1 MAIRSLKTGS
11 MSRSALARNPVI
23 MPGSFESIATVTVG
37 AGGLSSI
44 TFNSIPSTYTHL
56 QIRANW
62 GFTDTGNNTWLNTRF
77 NSDSGSNYAYHAL
90 RANGT
95 TLSASTQSA
104 SNNRLSLGADDNGDA
119 NVWAASVA
127 DILDYANTNKYKT
140 TRALAGQDRNG
151 AGAVNFWSGL
161 WMSTA
166 AITSINIYADASTFR
181 QNSVFAL
188 YGVN

>member
-1 MAIRSLKTGS
+1 MAIRSLKTGA
-11 MSRSALARNPVI
+11 MGRSALAGNPI
-23 MPGSFESIATVTVG
+23 IIPGSYESIATVTVG
-37 AGGLSSI
+37 AGGSSSI
-44 TFNSIPSTYTHL
+44 TFSSIPSTYTHL
-56 QIRANW
+56 QIRAYW

-77 NSDSGSNYAYHAL
+77 NSDSGTNYAYHAL
-90 RANGT
+90 RGNGS

-104 SNNRLSLGADDNGDA
+104 SNTRLSLGADDNGSA
-119 NVWAASVA
+119 TVWAASVA
-127 DILDYANTNKYKT
+127 DILDYSNTSKYKT

-166 AITSINIYADASTFR
+166 AITSINIYSDASTFR

-188 YGVN
+188 YGVI